1 MITPNISPRR
11 VTSNAAAGL
20 FSAARTSIRGTQT
33 NTQSIIRSSPD
44 LTKEQTFG
52 INYVD
57 FFGSKK
63 NSKILKKSMKTV
75 RDSMVDT
82 FGIAKVLKD
91 SIKGKDGVFGII
103 GKIFGGIKGLAG
115 GLALLALPFIKG
127 FLGLLAVGGIG
138 GLLFAFKDKI
148 IEFFS
153 DRASG
158 ITKFLSNLI
167 EDVVFDK
174 LATGEDREL
183 RIESQERVRLRT
195 KELTQEGKTEFQARE
210 AAVNEE
216 ISTLEDQR
224 QKLLTGKQDVQTKR
238 KIDSLDRRIKFLQT
252 GKTQLPMNQVGPIK
266 FIQNPFDTIGK
277 LIKNFGRERL
287 GSFISPDALFPVD
300 VGELTGKD
308 RLEAIKQSL
317 TQFGEI
323 GDIGLVRNL
332 LSQVKEDDVSPD
344 QFQFVQDVLK
354 FLEMGGDP
362 VEGFGSDED
371 KRKQFID
378 AISGGDPVE
387 GFGSDEDKRKQFVDA
402 ISGGSNIIKGLPN
415 VSKTNTNNSANLG
428 GNGNK
433 VAMLPMNTSSNGG
446 LIRDDRRVADGSSPT
461 HQIHDPFDRDNIFNI
476 INRNSLGIIG

>member
-1 MITPNISPRR
+1 MIRPNISPRR

-44 LTKEQTFG
+44 LTREQTFG

-63 NSKILKKSMKTV
+63 NSKILQKSMKTV

-82 FGIAKVLKD
+82 FGIAQVLKN

-115 GLALLALPFIKG
+115 GLALLALPLIKG

-138 GLLFAFKDKI
+138 GVLFAFKDKI

-153 DRASG
+153 DKASG

-195 KELTQEGKTEFQARE
+195 KELTKEGKTDFQGRE
-210 AAVNEE
+210 EAINEE
-216 ISTLEDQR
+216 ILILEDQLE
-224 QKLLTGKQDVQTKR
+224 KLREGKQDRNTAR
-238 KIDSLDRRIKFLQT
+238 KIDSLERRIEFLKT
-252 GKTQLPMNQVGPIK
+252 GKTQLPKNEIGVRTIITDPIGS
-266 FIQNPFDTIGK
+266 IGK

-287 GSFISPDALFPVD
+287 GSFISPDALFPPN
-300 VGELTGKD
+300 VGELTGRD
-308 RLEAIKQSL
+308 RLEGIKKAL
-317 TQFGEI
+317 TQFGDI

-332 LSQVKEDDVSPD
+332 LSQIKRGDVTDD
-344 QFQFVQDVLK
+344 QFQFVQDTLK

-362 VEGFGSDED
+362 VEGFGNDED
-371 KRKQFID
+371 KRKQFI
-378 AISGGDPVE
+378 E
-387 GFGSDEDKRKQFVDA
+387 A

-415 VSKTNTNNSANLG
+415 VSKTKTNNSTNLG

-461 HQIHDPFDRDNIFNI
+461 HQIHDPFDRDNMFNI

>member
-1 MITPNISPRR
+1 MIRPNISPRR

-44 LTKEQTFG
+44 LTREQTFG

-63 NSKILKKSMKTV
+63 NSKILQKSMKTV

-82 FGIAKVLKD
+82 FGIAQVLKN

-115 GLALLALPFIKG
+115 GLALLALPLIKG

-138 GLLFAFKDKI
+138 GVLFAFKDKI

-153 DRASG
+153 DKASG

-195 KELTQEGKTEFQARE
+195 KELTKEGKTNFQARE
-210 AAVNEE
+210 IAVNEE
-216 ISTLEDQR
+216 VSTLEDQLE
-224 QKLLTGKQDVQTKR
+224 KLRKGKQDRQTER
-238 KIDSLDRRIKFLQT
+238 KIDSLERRIKFLQT
-252 GKTQLPMNQVGPIK
+252 GKTQLPTNVVTPRGAITNPIGS
-266 FIQNPFDTIGK
+266 IGK
-277 LIKNFGRERL
+277 LIKNFGREKL
-287 GSFISPDALFPVD
+287 SSFISPDALFPLD
-300 VGELTGKD
+300 VGGLKGRD

-317 TQFGEI
+317 TQFGDI

-332 LSQVKEDDVSPD
+332 LSQIKKGDVSDD
-344 QFQFVQDVLK
+344 QFQFVQDTLK

-362 VEGFGSDED
+362 VEGFGNDDD
-371 KRKQFID
+371 KRKQFI
-378 AISGGDPVE
+378 E
-387 GFGSDEDKRKQFVDA
+387 A

-415 VSKTNTNNSANLG
+415 VSKTKTNNSANLG

-461 HQIHDPFDRDNIFNI
+461 HQFHDPFDRDNMFNI